1 MALLVPDITL
11 NDGTSI
17 PQLGLGTY
25 RLDDDSAYRVT
36 SEALEIGYRHI
47 DTATIYKNERG
58 VGKAIRESG
67 IPRDD
72 LYITTKLWNGDQPK
86 ARDAIS
92 SSLDRLGLEHVDL
105 YLIHWPA
112 PERGTYI
119 EAWRALEHLKDDG
132 LTTSI
137 GVSNFLPEHLD
148 ALKVVSD
155 TVPVLNQV
163 ELHPLLQ
170 QTELRAV
177 HAERGIATESWGPLG
192 HGSVDLAAE
201 APLLAVIAEAHGK
214 SVAQVVLRWHVQ
226 EGLIVFPKTSHKER
240 LLENISIFDFH
251 LSDDDMDS
259 IRALDRN
266 QRVGTHPLD
275 GNWD

>member
-1 MALLVPDITL
+1 MASSVNTVPL

-25 RLDDDSAYRVT
+25 KLDDDNAYRVV
-36 SEALEIGYRHI
+36 SAALEMGYRHI
-47 DTATIYKNERG
+47 DTARIYQNEKG
-58 VGKAIRESG
+58 VGRAIRESG

-112 PERGTYI
+112 AVRGTYVD
-119 EAWRALEHLKDDG
+119 AWTQLEVLQQDG

-137 GVSNFLPEHLD
+137 GVSNFEPEHLD
-148 ALKVVSD
+148 AIAAVSD
-155 TVPVLNQV
+155 IVPVLNQV
-163 ELHPLLQ
+163 ELHPLFQ
-170 QTELRAV
+170 QKALRAE
-177 HAERGIATESWGPLG
+177 HAKRGIATEAWGPLC

-201 APLLAVIAEAHGK
+201 MPTLVNLAERYSK
-214 SVAQVVLRWHVQ
+214 SIAQVILRWHIQ
-226 EGLIVFPKTSHKER
+226 HGTIIFPKTSSEER
-240 LLENISIFDFH
+240 LTENITVFDFE
-251 LSDDDMDS
+251 LNAADMLEIDGFDAG
-259 IRALDRN
+259 RRLGAA
-266 QRVGTHPLD
+266 PAD

>member
-1 MALLVPDITL
+1 MASPISTVAL

-25 RLDDDSAYRVT
+25 KLDDDNAYRVV
-36 SEALEIGYRHI
+36 SAALEMGYRHI
-47 DTATIYKNERG
+47 DTARIYQNERG

-92 SSLDRLGLEHVDL
+92 GSLDRLGLEHVDL

-112 PERGTYI
+112 AVRGTYVD
-119 EAWRALEHLKDDG
+119 AWTQLEVLRQDG

-137 GVSNFLPEHLD
+137 GVSNFEPEHLD
-148 ALKVVSD
+148 AIAAVSD

-163 ELHPLLQ
+163 ELHPLFQ
-170 QTELRAV
+170 QNELRAV
-177 HAERGIATESWGPLG
+177 LAQRGIATESWGPLG
-192 HGSVDLAAE
+192 HGSVDLGAE
-201 APLLAVIAEAHGK
+201 VPAFHNLAERYNK
-214 SVAQVVLRWHVQ
+214 SVVQVVLRWHIQ
-226 EGLIVFPKTSHKER
+226 EGLIVFPKTSHTER
-240 LLENISIFDFH
+240 LAENLAIFDFEI
-251 LSDDDMDS
+251 SDADMDE
-259 IRALDRN
+259 IRGFDAGK
-266 QRVGTHPLD
+266 RVGAAPAD

>member
-155 TVPVLNQV
+155 TVPVLNQI

-192 HGSVDLAAE
+192 HGSVDLAVE

-259 IRALDRN
+259 IRALDRD

>member
-1 MALLVPDITL
+1 MALLVPELAL

-25 RLDDDSAYRVT
+25 RLDDDVAYRVT
-36 SEALEIGYRHI
+36 SEALEFGYRHI

-58 VGKAIRESG
+58 VGRAIRESG

-112 PERGTYI
+112 PERGTYV
-119 EAWRALEHLKDDG
+119 EAWRSLEELKADG
-132 LTTSI
+132 WATSI

-148 ALKVVSD
+148 ALAAVSD

-170 QTELRAV
+170 QTTLRDA
-177 HAERGIATESWGPLG
+177 HALRGIATESWGPLG
-192 HGSVDLAAE
+192 HGSVDLAVE
-201 APLLAVIAEAHGK
+201 APLLAVIAETHEK
-214 SVAQVVLRWHVQ
+214 SAAQVVLRWHIQ

-240 LLENISIFDFH
+240 LVENMSIFDFE
-251 LSDDDMDS
+251 LSELEMDG
-259 IRALDRN
+259 IRGLDRD

>member
-1 MALLVPDITL
+1 MALFVPEIAL

-25 RLDDDSAYRVT
+25 RLDDETAHRVVA
-36 SEALEIGYRHI
+36 EALEIGYRHI
-47 DTATIYKNERG
+47 DTATIYKNEKG
-58 VGKAIRESG
+58 VGRAIRESG

-119 EAWRALEHLKDDG
+119 DAWRSLEQFKADG
-132 LTTSI
+132 WATSI
-137 GVSNFLPEHLD
+137 GVSNFLVEHLD
-148 ALKVVSD
+148 ALAAVSS

-170 QTELRAV
+170 QVELRAE
-177 HAERGIATESWGPLG
+177 HAKRGIATESWGPLG
-192 HGSVDLAAE
+192 HGSVDLAVE
-201 APLLAVIAEAHGK
+201 APILNGIAEAHGK
-214 SVAQVVLRWHVQ
+214 SVAQVVLRWHIQ

-240 LLENISIFDFH
+240 LLDNISLFDFE
-251 LSDDDMDS
+251 LTADDMAG
-259 IRALDRN
+259 IRGCDRD
-266 QRVGTHPLD
+266 QRVGTHPLE

>member
-1 MALLVPDITL
+1 MASSVNTVPL

-25 RLDDDSAYRVT
+25 KLDDDNAYRVV
-36 SEALEIGYRHI
+36 SAALEMGYRHI
-47 DTATIYKNERG
+47 DTARIYQNEKG
-58 VGKAIRESG
+58 VGRAIRESG

-112 PERGTYI
+112 AVRGTYVD
-119 EAWRALEHLKDDG
+119 AWTQLEVLQQDG

-137 GVSNFLPEHLD
+137 GVSNFEPEHLD
-148 ALKVVSD
+148 AIAAVSD
-155 TVPVLNQV
+155 IVPVLNQV
-163 ELHPLLQ
+163 ELHPLFQ
-170 QTELRAV
+170 QKELRAE
-177 HAERGIATESWGPLG
+177 HAKRGIATEAWGPLC

-201 APLLAVIAEAHGK
+201 MPTLVNLAERYSK
-214 SVAQVVLRWHVQ
+214 SIAQVILRWHIQ
-226 EGLIVFPKTSHKER
+226 HGTIIFPKTSSEGR
-240 LLENISIFDFH
+240 LTENITVFDFE
-251 LSDDDMDS
+251 LNAADMLEIDGFDAG
-259 IRALDRN
+259 RRLGAA
-266 QRVGTHPLD
+266 PAD

>member
-1 MALLVPDITL
+1 MALFVPEIAL

-25 RLDDDSAYRVT
+25 RLDDETAHRVVA
-36 SEALEIGYRHI
+36 EALEIGYRHI
-47 DTATIYKNERG
+47 DTATIYKNEKG
-58 VGKAIRESG
+58 VGRAIRESG

-119 EAWRALEHLKDDG
+119 DAWRSLEQFKADG
-132 LTTSI
+132 WATSI
-137 GVSNFLPEHLD
+137 GVSNFLVEHLD
-148 ALKVVSD
+148 ALAAVSS

-170 QTELRAV
+170 QVELRAE
-177 HAERGIATESWGPLG
+177 HAKRGIATESWGPLG
-192 HGSVDLAAE
+192 HGSVDLAVE
-201 APLLAVIAEAHGK
+201 APILNGIAAAHGK
-214 SVAQVVLRWHVQ
+214 SVAQVVLRWHIQ

-240 LLENISIFDFH
+240 LLDNIFLFDFE
-251 LSDDDMDS
+251 LTADDMAG
-259 IRALDRN
+259 IRGCDRD
-266 QRVGTHPLD
+266 QRVGTHPLE